1 MQETKEIL
9 ALLHLLDEP
18 DENNYVLIAQRIITY
33 GRDIIPN
40 LENIWEN
47 TPNNQV
53 QDRIERLI
61 HSVQFSD
68 LQADLTEWKNGPY
81 HDLLFGSL
89 LVAKYNYPELAVTPI
104 IQQLER
110 LKRSIWLELNN
121 YLTPLE
127 QANVM
132 HHSLFKTFGLKGK
145 PVTYA
150 TTDDFLM
157 HKALTAKK
165 GNVFANGILYL
176 VMADLLDIPVKA
188 IPIPRQFILAFFKPS
203 YQLCGPHDDLEQHIS
218 FFVDA
223 NSGEAYSHAD
233 IATYLQRIGL
243 PHQASYFVPYT
254 NQQILKVLLLEMSKC
269 YSDEAVQYKKS
280 ELLALV
286 ELLS

>member
-1 MQETKEIL
+1 MQETKEIW

-18 DENNYVLIAQRIITY
+18 DEDNYVHIAQKIITY
-33 GRDIIPN
+33 GKDIIPN

-47 TPNNQV
+47 TQNNQI

-68 LQADLTEWKNGPY
+68 LQADLQEWKNGPY
-81 HDLLFGSL
+81 HDLLFGCL
-89 LVAKYNYPELAVTPI
+89 LLAKYPYPDLAITPI

-132 HHSLFKTFGLKGK
+132 HHSLFKTYGLQGK
-145 PVTYA
+145 PVSYTQV
-150 TTDDFLM
+150 DDFLL
-157 HKALTAKK
+157 HKALSSKK

-203 YQLCGPHDDLEQHIS
+203 YQLCGPHDNLEAHIS

-243 PHQASYFVPYT
+243 KHQPQYFIPYT
-254 NQQILKVLLLEMSKC
+254 NQQILAVLLKEMAKC
-269 YSDEAVQYKKS
+269 FQSPNVQYKQA
-280 ELLALV
+280 ELLALA
-286 ELLS
+286 EMFA